1 MICMAVN
8 AQKPLSGTYK
18 IGNEATGKYVE
29 VTGKYYAKP
38 DAENANASEIYVG
51 VGIKNSTVK
60 KAGVMPTESYRIFSL
75 KDNKSGVEV
84 FDYVDKAVRLVE
96 QLFSD
101 HVDNSAAFK
110 SLNLSTA
117 TVSELKAAA
126 DQVMQ
131 IYADQYAFLSLEPTG
146 RTIKTAN
153 GNYAQIVCAKATVP
167 AIPTTIDA
175 ACKKLTNKDA
185 WTWAKNEVYEYL
197 DTHATDATLKAY
209 VRNNLEKINP
219 GTTYW
224 LTADADGTFGYADY
238 SADVTRP
245 TAANWILSPV
255 STEADALQ
263 NGVYN
268 INNVGTGK
276 YVEVYGKYQAE
287 PRLSSLPNP
296 MTLEGLVNTSIK
308 LELGRVSRTDKNLY
322 QITELSGRG
331 ADVCQY
337 ITKAI
342 NLTKT
347 LAQQK
352 LAGKEATLTSLLST
366 FGVTF
371 DQFMSD
377 VNTAIDLTGEE
388 YCNLKLVNNGSNVSL
403 YMAVPEIP
411 ALIDHIYK
419 KYKNDQTASAWTW
432 AKAQIMNYIDNSQT
446 DASLKALVRQNL
458 EKITPGTTYY
468 LSAENGGTFEMATSN
483 ATDNEKWNLALASA
497 NANNKVEAYVRV
509 ANAAGINGKKYVE
522 VRGRATAEPDV
533 LEADKYTKAGT
544 VLKLLVQPDANGL
557 TVKELRSQNVSPVH
571 YVQVM
576 LDLIKKSVV
585 PMFTLVGLDAD
596 KEILQKFDAN
606 MYIQPTLTT
615 DNRAAYYAYATFPDM
630 NVVTNFIK
638 AHNDVIT
645 SARIAKVYGILCMN
659 AQYATL
665 MKNAG
670 YDTAAKFA
678 AAFENGDSLL
688 NFGKALFKALAASR
702 PDQPAIATV
711 SYYLSRINNGQTYY
725 AMEGRVD
732 KKADTEFNPPY
743 ITNGVNGNVMNATS
757 ATLGFCNNNTTLD
770 TWYGPELPVAG
781 DYAKWMIEPIDD
793 SNYFGVTCLTN
804 PDVKD
809 AAGNW
814 YATAYF
820 DFPFTVNNGDAF
832 YISKT
837 TTDKANNIY
846 TATATKIDGVVPA
859 QTPVLLRVKG
869 ATAETNKITPVYQE
883 TEVAPISNNLLKGG
897 EYADAGKTGTIN
909 DLYDGGDINVNIL
922 SFTVENMFAA
932 NTAWFFGTT
941 IPTAKVGKGYYH
953 TLDVSNKNGKVGFYF
968 YTGST
973 LAGNK
978 AYLYFDTPI
987 FNSVAEADGTTGNA
1001 KNFVLQFSDDETTG
1015 ITNINNDET
1024 NKGDN
1029 KIYDLQGR
1037 QVTTPSHGIYII
1049 NGKKILVK

>member
-1 MICMAVN
+1 LRKSTRV
-8 AQKPLSGTYK
+8 QL
-18 IGNEATGKYVE
+18 IGLL
-29 VTGKYYAKP
+29 
-38 DAENANASEIYVG
+38 
-51 VGIKNSTVK
+51 
-60 KAGVMPTESYRIFSL
+60 L
-75 KDNKSGVEV
+75 K
-84 FDYVDKAVRLVE
+84 
-96 QLFSD
+96 
-101 HVDNSAAFK
+101 
-110 SLNLSTA
+110 
-117 TVSELKAAA
+117 
-126 DQVMQ
+126 
-131 IYADQYAFLSLEPTG
+131 
-146 RTIKTAN
+146 
-153 GNYAQIVCAKATVP
+153 
-167 AIPTTIDA
+167 
-175 ACKKLTNKDA
+175 
-185 WTWAKNEVYEYL
+185 
-197 DTHATDATLKAY
+197 
-209 VRNNLEKINP
+209 
-219 GTTYW
+219 
-224 LTADADGTFGYADY
+224 ADGTFGYADY

-606 MYIQPTLTT
+606 MYIEPTLTT

-645 SARIAKVYGILCMN
+645 SARIAKVYGIICGN
-659 AQYATL
+659 AQYAAL
-665 MKNAG
+665 LKAAG
-670 YDTAAKFA
+670 YDTADKFT
-678 AAFENGDSLL
+678 AAFDNGENLL
-688 NFGKALFKALAASR
+688 NFGKAMFKALAASR

-711 SYYLSRINNGQTYY
+711 SYYLDRINNGQRYY

-909 DLYDGGDINVNIL
+909 DLYDGGTYSI
-922 SFTVENMFAA
+922 FTVESMFAS

-941 IPTAKVGKGYYH
+941 IPTEKVSKGYYH

-973 LAGNK
+973 VAGNK

-987 FNSVAEADGTTGNA
+987 FNSVAEADGTAGSGNA
-1001 KNFVLQFSDDETTG
+1001 KSFVLQF
-1015 ITNINNDET
+1015 NDET
-1024 NKGDN
+1024 SGITDINTEDN
-1029 KIYDLQGR
+1029 QNLNGKIYDMQGR